1 MRNYSLIIGGE
12 VSRYVKGGSR
22 TRHPRPRGVSPG
34 LHFGP
39 VGVAGGQLKTCV
51 RACVRTCVRAFV
63 RACVRGGGAT
73 GREALAAS
81 EWFSR
86 ARLIVLASRR
96 PQLAA
101 ALEAPG
107 L

>member
-63 RACVRGGGAT
+63 RAYVRACVRTCVRARGRGHGAGGAR
-73 GREALAAS
+73 RE
-81 EWFSR
+81 
-86 ARLIVLASRR
+86 
-96 PQLAA
+96 
-101 ALEAPG
+101 
-107 L
+107 